1 MINTLQALV
10 YLGLYVV
17 VFVLAVW
24 ALVDAAT
31 RPAGAFV
38 SAGKRTKNFW
48 LALTGAAT
56 AVAFVALPPPLGIGL
71 LSFLALGSAVAAIVY
86 LVDVRPA
93 VGPYSGRRGG
103 RGGPGGRTPPS
114 RGGW

>member
-1 MINTLQALV
+1 MGVVGGLQYIV
-10 YLGLYVV
+10 YL
-17 VFVLAVW
+17 VFLLVIFGLAVW
-24 ALVDAAT
+24 ALVDAAV

-48 LALTGAAT
+48 LAILVAAT
-56 AVAFVALPPPLGIGL
+56 V
-71 LSFLALGSAVAAIVY
+71 LSFLTCPPLYLLPIFLALLSAVAAIVY

-93 VGPYSGRRGG
+93 VAPYTRRRGP
-103 RGGPGGRTPPS
+103 RGPSGPS